1 MSVTVTIKYD
11 CGYED
16 IISFLKLMDAVK
28 YGEKVAKNPPDK
40 VVSIMMKGPEGERE
54 FIS

>member
-1 MSVTVTIKYD
+1 MSITVTTKYD

-16 IISFLKLMDAVK
+16 IISFMFIMDAAK

-40 VVSIMMKGPEGERE
+40 VVSIVLKGPEGERE